1 MIRLL
6 KILGSIR
13 LAIVCMILLIVLVFL
28 GTLYQHDYGLYL
40 SQEKFF
46 YSWIVWFD
54 IGGVPVPLLPGG
66 ALVMTVF
73 TVCLTISMLVHFTLG
88 WRKAGL
94 WLAHIGV
101 LLMMVGGAYTKMTG
115 IESYLNLAEG
125 QASNLSA
132 DYREWEFSL
141 WTGTNEVRDVYA
153 VDAKAAVGA
162 PVAFPDLGVTLRVDT
177 YHRNARAMVHK
188 TPPAGI
194 PFSVSGI
201 TELEPAR
208 ADVDPQKDMP
218 GGIVTLT
225 AGAESRQVLLFSGDE
240 LPTPVTVGG
249 REVFVNLR
257 RVRYPLPVLV
267 KLNDFRKETY
277 ANSSMAEAFSSQ
289 VTVTLDDKLERDVK
303 IEMNKP
309 FRHLGWTFFQASFTE
324 DGRGQETSTFA
335 VTRNFGRLI
344 PYFATGITFIG
355 MMVHFALGWVPR
367 REGDRS

>member
-6 KILGSIR
+6 KFLGSIR
-13 LAIVCMILLIVLVFL
+13 LAIVCMLLLIVLVFF

-46 YSWIVWFD
+46 YSWIVWHE
-54 IGGVPVPLLPGG
+54 IGGVSLPVLPGG

-94 WLAHIGV
+94 WLSHIGV

-115 IESYLNLAEG
+115 IESYLNLEEG

-141 WTGTNEVRDVYA
+141 WAGTNAVRDVYA
-153 VDAKAAVGA
+153 VDAEDAVGA
-162 PVAFPDLGVTLRVDT
+162 PVAFADLGVTLRVDT

-194 PFSVSGI
+194 PFSISGI
-201 TELEPAR
+201 TELQAAKP
-208 ADVDPQKDMP
+208 DVDPQKDMP
-218 GGIVTLT
+218 GAIVTLS

-240 LPTPVTVGG
+240 KVTPVTLGD

-277 ANSSMAEAFSSQ
+277 ANSSMAAAFSSA

-309 FRHLGWTFFQASFTE
+309 FRHLGWTFYQASFTE
-324 DGRGQETSTFA
+324 DGRGHETSTFA

-355 MMVHFALGWVPR
+355 MMVHFALGWIPR
-367 REGDRS
+367 REGGRS